1 LFGVAGEVVAIF
13 ESLWFDLGE
22 LNCNKEVY
30 KENMMLVIRNQKY
43 NFGISRIVNDLGR
56 EY

>member
-1 LFGVAGEVVAIF
+1 MFGVAGEVVAIF